1 VLLDGRAS
9 YVVLSAMA
17 MKDTTISLKV
27 ERTLKAKLHE
37 LAKAESRTLS
47 NFIEKVLKGEIAKH
61 ELKNRR
67 IKTG

>member
-1 VLLDGRAS
+1 
-9 YVVLSAMA
+9 MA